1 LKSFILLLLIS
12 TSALFAAEEESLPQL
27 VGNDFISPLKDS
39 YKNYYLYTAGGILLG
54 EFFLQ
59 KAEKSIQRSIVSNKP
74 LGASSQYGDLMGQGI
89 PNGIYF
95 LGMEMAGQGHLA
107 GLMLRT
113 SLMSGLTTNIL
124 KYSIREK
131 RPDSS
136 AKNSFPSGH
145 TTTAFAF
152 ASVVQE
158 KHGYQYGIPAYAL
171 ATFVGFSRINDNKHY
186 LFDVVAGGLVGT
198 MYGLSICHR
207 DSLINN
213 PSNQVSYNFI
223 PSLTHKELGI
233 NFLVSY

>member
-1 LKSFILLLLIS
+1 M
-12 TSALFAAEEESLPQL
+12 PQL
-27 VGNDFISPLKDS
+27 IGNDFISPAKDS
-39 YKNYYLYTAGGILLG
+39 YRNYYLYTAGGIILG
-54 EFFLQ
+54 EIFLQ
-59 KAEKSIQRSIVSNKP
+59 KVEKSIQRNIVSNKP
-74 LGASSQYGDLMGQGI
+74 LGSSSKYGDLMGQGI

-95 LGMEMAGQGHLA
+95 LAMELAGQGHLA

-113 SLMSGLTTNIL
+113 SLMSGLTTNLL
-124 KYSIREK
+124 KYSVREK

-158 KHGYQYGIPAYAL
+158 KHGLQYGVPAYAL

-186 LFDVVAGGLVGT
+186 LFDVIAGGLVGT

-207 DSLINN
+207 DSLI
-213 PSNQVSYNFI
+213 SNSTEKVSYNWI
-223 PSLTHKELGI
+223 PTLTHEELGI
-233 NFLVSY
+233 NFHISY